1 MKPLKIIRSAEAL
14 ADLADIHLLV
24 AVDNPAAADR
34 FLDAVRR
41 SLQILSRWPEIGPRY
56 KSNRSELAG
65 MRFWPVRGYSNY
77 LVFYRVSARPAGL
90 HVVRVLHG
98 ARDIPQELE

>member
-1 MKPLKIIRSAEAL
+1 MAVL
-14 ADLADIHLLV
+14 AWHFLPFFRATTTSPRRQTATATHV
-24 AVDNPAAADR
+24 TMH

-77 LVFYRVSARPAGL
+77 LLFYRVSARPAGL

-98 ARDIPQELE
+98 ARDIPQVLE